1 MIRRILFLIFFYLG
15 VVFLCLVLLPGLI
28 LNKSIVIFGGKVLG
42 KWSKFCLE
50 FFLNTKITVVGKENI
65 TNNKFFIACAHQ
77 SQFETFFLQT
87 LFNSPIFILKKELF
101 SIPIFGWYLKKMG
114 CIGIERNKVTKENL
128 NFFDKIKEHYK
139 KSNRP
144 IIIFPQA
151 TRVDIND
158 RSPFKK
164 GVKRIYSELN
174 IICQPVALNS
184 GIVWPKKGTMKK
196 NKNLKI
202 SILEAIEPGIDP
214 DKFFIK
220 LQKNIYNEIDKMV

>member
-1 MIRRILFLIFFYLG
+1 MIRRILFFIFFYLG
-15 VVFLCLVLLPGLI
+15 VIFLCLVLLPGLA
-28 LNKSIVIFGGKVLG
+28 LNKNMVIFGGKLLG

-50 FFLNTKITVVGKENI
+50 VFLNTKITIEGKENI
-65 TNNKFFIACAHQ
+65 TKNKFFIACAHQ

-101 SIPIFGWYLKKMG
+101 KVPIFGWYLKKMG

-128 NFFDKIKEHYK
+128 NFFEKIKDHYK
-139 KSNRP
+139 NSSRP

-174 IICQPVALNS
+174 IVCQPVALNS
-184 GIVWPKKGTMKK
+184 GLVWPKKGKMKI
-196 NKNLKI
+196 NKTLTI
-202 SILEAIEPGIDP
+202 SILEAIEPGKDP
-214 DKFFIK
+214 DEFFIK
-220 LQKNIYNEIDKMV
+220 LQKNIYKAIDKMV